1 MDQLSV
7 WPEGV
12 PFAALRRVDC
22 RVLPSIDPPA
32 GLARSDSHMIILS
45 AATAAAGLFLLA
57 LGLYGA
63 ELPLYLPAVSLAM
76 AAVVF
81 LSRRI
86 PRFLRVLVG
95 VLAATHI
102 LLLGLRVL
110 ALGGL
115 IPQGYEGYVPPVS
128 MPIGAMIFSALIFAV
143 SFVPVIRTIME
154 MADRYFE
161 SRDPGEVR
169 VPIFGRFRASEGA
182 IGTAFLAAL
191 IAINLGQVALNV
203 RLSFFSRDM
212 FDALQTKNPEA
223 FWYQL
228 LWIFIPL
235 AAVYVAVAILEIWLQ
250 YVLRIRWRSHLNRIF
265 VGEWLG
271 AGSHYRMQLIGQEAD
286 NPDQRISEDLR
297 TYVDQTYTLSLG
309 LLSQSAT
316 LVSFIAILWTLSAG
330 LTIPG
335 TTYEVPGL
343 LVWFA
348 ILYAIVG
355 TWLTHKIGKPLI
367 GLYFQQERF
376 EADYR
381 FSLARLREYGEQ
393 IALLD
398 GEKAEQQQLMRR
410 FAWIVQ
416 NYMHIVTR
424 QMKLTT
430 FTASYF
436 QANVVVPYIIAAP
449 FYFAGRIT
457 LGQLTQTAGAFGR
470 VEGALTFF
478 ISAYSTIAN
487 YKAVIDRLTTFEK
500 AIARAQNLGT
510 AERRVKLVPGQSAD
524 LGLGG
529 LAVDLPDGRKLVRV
543 DDLSLRPNETT
554 LLTGP
559 SGSGKSTLFRAI
571 SGIWPFG
578 EGEIRTPQGATM
590 MLLPQR
596 PYIPIG
602 TLRSAVTYPG
612 VEGSYD
618 DGAISDALRAARL
631 PHLAERLDE
640 ERFWTQTLSFGEQQR
655 LAIARALLAKPDWL
669 FLDEATAALDEPT
682 EEAIYR
688 MLAERMPG
696 TTIVSIGHRSTL
708 HAFHERRI
716 DMRPD
721 GGGLFTPVD
730 VRAPVPAQ

>member
-1 MDQLSV
+1 
-7 WPEGV
+7 
-12 PFAALRRVDC
+12 
-22 RVLPSIDPPA
+22 
-32 GLARSDSHMIILS
+32 MIILS
-45 AATAAAGLFLLA
+45 AATAAAGLFLL
-57 LGLYGA
+57 GVSLYGA

-76 AAVVF
+76 AAVVY

-95 VLAATHI
+95 TLAATHI
-102 LLLGLRVL
+102 ILLVLLVL
-110 ALGGL
+110 AAGGL
-115 IPQGYEGYVPPVS
+115 IPEGYEGYVPPAS
-128 MPIGAMIFSALIFAV
+128 MPIGAMVFSALIYAV

-154 MADRYFE
+154 IADRYFE
-161 SRDPGEVR
+161 AAEPGEVR
-169 VPIFGRFRASEGA
+169 LPLLGSFRASEGA

-191 IAINLGQVALNV
+191 VGINLAQVALNV
-203 RLSFFSRDM
+203 RLSFFSRDW
-212 FDALQTKNPEA
+212 FNALQAKDAAA

-228 LWIFIPL
+228 IWIFVPL

-250 YVLRIRWRSHLNRIF
+250 YVLRIRWRAHLNRIY

-271 AGSHYRMQLIGQEAD
+271 DGAHYRMQLIGQEAD

-309 LLSQSAT
+309 LLTQSAT
-316 LVSFIAILWTLSAG
+316 LVSFIAILWTLSRD
-330 LTIPG
+330 LTLPG
-335 TTYEVPGL
+335 TDYPVPGL

-348 ILYAIVG
+348 ILYAVLG

-398 GEKAEQQQLMRR
+398 GEKAERQQLMRR
-410 FAWIVQ
+410 FDGIVQ
-416 NYMHIVTR
+416 NFMQIVTR

-436 QANVVVPYIIAAP
+436 QANVVVPYVIAAP
-449 FYFAGRIT
+449 FYFAGKIS
-457 LGQLTQTAGAFGR
+457 LGQLQQTAGAFSR
-470 VEGALTFF
+470 VETALTFF

-487 YKAVIDRLTTFEK
+487 YKAVIDRLTTFEG
-500 AIARAQNLGT
+500 AIARAQKVAA
-510 AERRVKLVPGQSAD
+510 AERRVKLAPGQTAD
-524 LGLGG
+524 LGLDG
-529 LAVDLPDGRKLVRV
+529 LAVDLPDGRKLLRV
-543 DDLSLRPNETT
+543 GELSLRPNETA

-578 EGEIRTPQGATM
+578 EGEVRTPKGASM

-602 TLRSAVTYPG
+602 TLRAAVTYPG
-612 VEGSYD
+612 MEGAYD
-618 DGAISDALRAARL
+618 DAAIAEALRAARL
-631 PHLAERLDE
+631 PQLADRLDE
-640 ERFWTQTLSFGEQQR
+640 ERFWTQTLSLGEQQR

-688 MLAERMPG
+688 MLAEKLPD

-716 DMRPD
+716 DMRPTGD
-721 GGGLFTPVD
+721 GLFTPVD
-730 VRAPVPAQ
+730 VRTPVPAQ